1 VCQNGTSKG
10 NKAEGC
16 RNGGRE
22 AMTKFARRCAYVR
35 VTCILGM
42 KEHRPA
48 RLASARSG
56 SGGCNVLIRPLFL
69 PPTY

>member
-1 VCQNGTSKG
+1 VCRFGTSKG

-16 RNGGRE
+16 RKWR
-22 AMTKFARRCAYVR
+22 KRSDDQIYKQCAYVR
-35 VTCILGM
+35 VTCVLGM
-42 KEHRPA
+42 EEHRPA